1 MRGASFLLPSL
12 IGGNRF
18 GSAHVH
24 RSVSQIS
31 CNVFVAAAVAG
42 VPTIG
47 VLCVHLQQCDE
58 LDDELVEQQDDALV
72 ARDALDDSHENVFNK
87 SMLNNLHMFKN
98 TTEHVP
104 SVISPSNKDIC
115 VFDNASGNSILGQ
128 HVSKMN
134 FKSPEC
140 NLGGD

>member
-12 IGGNRF
+12 IGGNRL

-24 RSVSQIS
+24 RNVSQIS

-42 VPTIG
+42 VPTSG
-47 VLCVHLQQCDE
+47 AAFVHSQQCDE
-58 LDDELVEQQDDALV
+58 LLDDELDEQQDGLDGL
-72 ARDALDDSHENVFNK
+72 DALDDSHENVFNK

-98 TTEHVP
+98 TTDSVP

-115 VFDNASGNSILGQ
+115 VFDNASGNSISGQ

-140 NLGGD
+140 NLGGN